1 MKDSK
6 KINFFSMVK
15 GLGKKE
21 RLETLKR
28 ALESLGLK
36 YVEKPANVSAKENP
50 EGPRQIFGLVGLTVI
65 IIFSFMILN
74 VFFGAVDKSTED
86 KKAGENNETVVA
98 SLPKGRLNFFDGNEG
113 HKLSQSE
120 YEAVCKNT
128 KIVVQ
133 RAMIGANITDYEAQK
148 LYSDNGNKI
157 DKFSVKWDDS
167 ANKCFAEYTIRALQ
181 GTTET
186 ITVSGEAKGFLKT
199 SIDTRVYYI
208 KNF

>member
-1 MKDSK
+1 MLLENNLK
-6 KINFFSMVK
+6 KYKEAPESIKGMV
-15 GLGKKE
+15 
-21 RLETLKR
+21 
-28 ALESLGLK
+28 
-36 YVEKPANVSAKENP
+36 
-50 EGPRQIFGLVGLTVI
+50 GLVGLTAI
-65 IIFSFMILN
+65 IIFSFIILN
-74 VFFGAVDKSTED
+74 IFFGVSHESSKKDKST
-86 KKAGENNETVVA
+86 ENNETVIA
-98 SLPKGRLNFFDGNEG
+98 SLPKGRLNFFEGNEG
-113 HKLSQSE
+113 HKLSASE
-120 YEAVCKNT
+120 YKAVCKNT

-133 RAMIGANITDYEAQK
+133 RAMIGANLTDYEAQK

-167 ANKCFAEYTIRALQ
+167 ASKCFAEYTIRALQ

>member
-1 MKDSK
+1 MLLENNLK
-6 KINFFSMVK
+6 KY
-15 GLGKKE
+15 KE
-21 RLETLKR
+21 
-28 ALESLGLK
+28 S
-36 YVEKPANVSAKENP
+36 P
-50 EGPRQIFGLVGLTVI
+50 EEFKQVVGLVGLTI
-65 IIFSFMILN
+65 IIILTFIILN
-74 VFFGAVDKSTED
+74 IFFGVSDKSAKD
-86 KKAGENNETVVA
+86 SKAGDKNETVVA
-98 SLPKGRLNFFDGNEG
+98 SLPKGRLNFFEGNEG

-128 KIVVQ
+128 KIVTQ
-133 RAMIGANITDYEAQK
+133 RSMIGANLTDYEAKK

-167 ANKCFAEYTIRALQ
+167 ANKCVAEYTIRALQ